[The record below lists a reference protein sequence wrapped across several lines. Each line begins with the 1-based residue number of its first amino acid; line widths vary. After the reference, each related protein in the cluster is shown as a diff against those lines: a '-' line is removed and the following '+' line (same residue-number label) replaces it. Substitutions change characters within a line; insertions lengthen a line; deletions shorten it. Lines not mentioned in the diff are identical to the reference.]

1 MKKYFIELIKNLE
14 EQDLINSNYKII
26 FNGKFYDV
34 DELISSDISEGFVVY
49 EKLSINLLLK

>member
-1 MKKYFIELIKNLE
+1 LIKNLE

-49 EKLSINLLLK
+49 EKLFI